1 MIIKR
6 IKDKEMEDLQKLINE
21 KQAEIL
27 EMKAF
32 LNSTDYISLK
42 KVEGYVVD
50 EDVILQRRAAR
61 DRINK
66 LEVEIGELEQEI
78 IEMIANQEVIL

>member
-1 MIIKR
+1 MNIKH
-6 IKDKEMEDLQKLINE
+6 IKNKEMEDLQLLIN
-21 KQAEIL
+21 KRQAEIL
-27 EMKAF
+27 EKKAF
-32 LNSTDYISLK
+32 LNATDYISLK

-50 EDVILQRRAAR
+50 ENVILQRRAAR
-61 DRINK
+61 NRINQ

>member
-1 MIIKR
+1 
-6 IKDKEMEDLQKLINE
+6 MEDLQKLINE

-66 LEVEIGELEQEI
+66 LELEIKELEVQLNNLTNNEEI
-78 IEMIANQEVIL
+78 NHEDNG

>member
-1 MIIKR
+1 
-6 IKDKEMEDLQKLINE
+6 MEDLQKLINE

-42 KVEGYVVD
+42 KLRV
-50 EDVILQRRAAR
+50 
-61 DRINK
+61 
-66 LEVEIGELEQEI
+66 
-78 IEMIANQEVIL
+78 M

>member
-1 MIIKR
+1 MNIKH

-27 EMKAF
+27 EKKAY
-32 LNSTDYISLK
+32 LNSTDYISFK
-42 KVEGYVVD
+42 KFEGYVID
-50 EDVILQRRAAR
+50 ENVILQRSIAR
-61 DRINK
+61 DRINQ
-66 LEVEIGELEQEI
+66 LEVEIKELEQEI

>member
-1 MIIKR
+1 
-6 IKDKEMEDLQKLINE
+6 MEDLQKLINE

-32 LNSTDYISLK
+32 LNSTDYISLN

>member
-1 MIIKR
+1 
-6 IKDKEMEDLQKLINE
+6 MEDLQKLINE

>member
-1 MIIKR
+1 
-6 IKDKEMEDLQKLINE
+6 MEDLQKLINE

-42 KVEGYVVD
+42 KVEGYVID
-50 EDVILQRRAAR
+50 EDVILQRSIAR
-61 DRINK
+61 ERINQ
-66 LEVEIGELEQEI
+66 LEIEIRELEQEI
-78 IEMIANQEVIL
+78 IEMVTNQEVIL